1 MAGYLKPEA
10 IMISCQ
16 IQKLVHHN
24 QDMSLTTLI
33 VTSCRSR
40 LFTITVYGLPLDDL
54 LIGVDDPGEVVAG
67 LQDVA

>member
-1 MAGYLKPEA
+1 
-10 IMISCQ
+10 
-16 IQKLVHHN
+16 
-24 QDMSLTTLI
+24 MSLTTLI

-40 LFTITVYGLPLDDL
+40 LFAVTVYRLPLHDL